1 MTGCIDR
8 RTVLRAGIGAAV
20 GLSGLRPM
28 GALAA
33 ADPVVTPLS
42 EQLHLISGVGG
53 NVLALWGDE
62 GFLLVDSGAP
72 SQVKRLQGS
81 LKSLAKGAQVR
92 TVINTHW
99 HLDQTGGNDGFG
111 RAGAKIIA
119 HAKAQQRMATP
130 QYLPKED
137 RYLAPRNKE
146 AVPTSV
152 FYDKGKLDFAGETIE
167 YGYLLEPHT
176 DGDLYVYFPKA
187 NVLAVGG
194 AASPDQDPQLAWF
207 EGGWL
212 GGRVDALAKLLQIG
226 NEQTKIIAATGPV
239 ISRAELKTE
248 REALDTVFTRMSE
261 AIRKGLGTE
270 DMQRAN
276 ILDGLARTWANPD
289 QFIYD
294 AHKGMWAHHNTLSHQ
309 IV

>member
-1 MTGCIDR
+1 VTGCIDR

-20 GLSGLRPM
+20 GLSSLSSM

-53 NVLALWGDE
+53 NVLALRGDE

-99 HLDQTGGNDGFG
+99 HQEQTGGNDGFG
-111 RAGAKIIA
+111 RAGANIIA

-130 QYLPKED
+130 QYLPRED
-137 RYLAPRNKE
+137 RYVAPRNKE
-146 AVPTSV
+146 AVPTNV
-152 FYDKGKLDFAGETIE
+152 FYDKGKVDFGGETIE

-212 GGRVDALAKLLQIG
+212 GGRVDSQAKLLEIG
-226 NEQTKIIAATGPV
+226 NAQTKIIAATGPV

-276 ILDGLARTWANPD
+276 LLDGLARTWANPD